1 MKAYFSNRIYKN
13 ELEDSVLN
21 IIEKLKMD
29 YSYIRNYA
37 FQLIRYEQMGRITFL
52 NTTEEP
58 FNSLYFRVDNRFPDV
73 PIYLRNTAIQDA
85 KAVYK
90 SQQELV
96 KLQIDNLEEKINKVD
111 NKILKTKQ
119 QKDKLQEMKDQL
131 KLGYI
136 PIGNKG
142 RKYKLLENGSVVVTY
157 GKGKKKR
164 SKNNQDIH
172 NNTKTNTNLNQVVYD
187 NIYVFETQYISSKIK
202 LLRQRIGVLTFKKN
216 KLQDKLNK
224 ISRSTYVPNVIFG
237 SKKLQKQSVLSK
249 SKRKEWLSKRY
260 NRLEISG
267 RCDSIVGNFI
277 FEYQPELEKLII
289 TVDKVKYDI
298 PNVKFPYGQD
308 KIVEYYNLKK
318 ADRLVKSNKDKQCNK
333 PITYSIEDKGKYY
346 IIKCHLEELQNN
358 ITNYSLADGVIGV
371 DTNLGFFSISNV
383 DANGNLLNTTNIT
396 YGWKGKTSNQVSNN
410 IENAVKELVD
420 IALRE
425 KKPICIEKL
434 KIKGSK
440 KIKDY
445 NSNKSKNFGG
455 NMFAYDKMTSA
466 LKSRAKKCGV
476 EVYEVEPQYTS
487 LIGYIK
493 YMPYYKLS
501 VHNMAS
507 YVIGRR
513 CLGYE
518 ETIPNKYENTNT
530 DWKQIYKTVNK
541 KKVS

>member
-29 YSYIRNYA
+29 YSYIRNYT
-37 FQLIRYEQMGRITFL
+37 FQLIRYEQMGKITFE
-52 NTTEEP
+52 NTDTEL
-58 FNSLYFRVDNRFPDV
+58 FNSLYYRVEERFKDV
-73 PIYLRNTAIQDA
+73 PIYLRNSAIQDA

-90 SQQELV
+90 SQKELN
-96 KLQIDNLEEKINKVD
+96 KLYVDNFIEKINKIE
-111 NKILKTKQ
+111 NKILKTKK
-119 QKDKLQEMKDQL
+119 QKENLQDIKNQL
-131 KLGYI
+131 KLGGI
-136 PIGNKG
+136 PISNKG
-142 RKYKLLENGSVVVTY
+142 RKYKLLEDGSVVVTY
-157 GKGKKKR
+157 GIGKNRNK
-164 SKNNQDIH
+164 
-172 NNTKTNTNLNQVVYD
+172 VVYE
-187 NIYVFETQYISSKIK
+187 NLYIFETQYLSSKIK

-224 ISRSTYVPNVIFG
+224 ISSSTYVPNVTFG

-289 TVDKVKYDI
+289 TVDKVKYEI

-308 KIVEYYNLKK
+308 KIIEYYNLKK
-318 ADRLVKSNKDKQCNK
+318 ADRLVKNNKDKICKK
-333 PITYSIEDKGKYY
+333 PITYSVEDKGKYY
-346 IIKCHLEELQNN
+346 IIKCHLEEEHEKL
-358 ITNYSLADGVIGV
+358 TNYSLADGVIGV
-371 DTNLGFFSISNV
+371 DTNLGFFSVSNV
-383 DANGNLLNTTNIT
+383 SEDGNLLSTQNIT
-396 YGWKGKTSNQVSNN
+396 YDWKGKTSNQVSNN
-410 IENAVKELVD
+410 IDNAVKELVD
-420 IALRE
+420 IAIRE

-440 KIKDY
+440 KLRDY

-455 NMFAYDKMTSA
+455 NMFAYNKMITS
-466 LKSRAKKCGV
+466 LKSRANKCGV
-476 EVYEVEPQYTS
+476 EIYEVEPQYTS
-487 LIGYIK
+487 LIGYVK

-501 VHNMAS
+501 IHNMAS

-513 CLGYE
+513 CLGYT
-518 ETIPNKYENTNT
+518 ETIPNKYKNTNT
-530 DWKQIYKTVNK
+530 DWKQIYKIVNK
-541 KKVS
+541 